1 MRNWQILTEESTFRL
16 KQTARG
22 VSVAKYRKQE
32 LRGRH
37 PLTENTDHGPQI
49 DEEQFTK
56 ILGLIDSGVKQG
68 ARLACG
74 GKRFGQKGFFVE
86 PTVFT
91 DVTDDMR
98 IAREEIFGPVQ
109 QILKFKTLD
118 EVIDRAN
125 DTQYG
130 LGSGVVTN
138 DLNTALLF
146 SQGVKAGSVWVNCY
160 DHTTSQTPFGG
171 FKMSGQG
178 RELGEEGL
186 HEYLEVKT
194 VTIRIPQKNS

>member
-1 MRNWQILTEESTFRL
+1 MPSRIKTKKKVFMKSFDIFKNTILLTE
-16 KQTARG
+16 
-22 VSVAKYRKQE
+22 
-32 LRGRH
+32 
-37 PLTENTDHGPQI
+37 I

-74 GKRFGQKGFFVE
+74 GKRFGQKGYFVE
-86 PTVFT
+86 PTVFA

-146 SQGVKAGSVWVNCY
+146 SQGVKAGSVW
-160 DHTTSQTPFGG
+160 
-171 FKMSGQG
+171 
-178 RELGEEGL
+178 
-186 HEYLEVKT
+186 
-194 VTIRIPQKNS
+194 